1 MYVVYES
8 ATGRLVS
15 TASDPSLIANPLP
28 SGLGVKEVA
37 EPGARAAWDEQAL
50 VFVEAQGPRVM
61 TRLEFLRRFTSSER
75 IATRA
80 AAVGNPAIADML
92 ALQDA
97 AGYIDLDDPDTQA
110 GVAYLESLGVIA
122 AGRAAQVLA

>member
-1 MYVVYES
+1 MYAVYES

-28 SGLGVKEVA
+28 SGLGVKEVP

-50 VFVEAQGPRVM
+50 VFVEAQMPRVM

-110 GVAYLESLGVIA
+110 GVAYLESLGIIT

>member
-1 MYVVYES
+1 MYAVYES

-37 EPGARAAWDEQAL
+37 EPGARAVWDEQAL
-50 VFVEAQGPRVM
+50 VFVEAQVPRVM
-61 TRLEFLRRFTSSER
+61 TRLEFLRRFTAAER

-80 AAVGNPAIADML
+80 AAVGNPAVADML

-97 AGYIDLDDPDTQA
+97 ASYIDLDDPDTQA
-110 GVAYLESLGVIA
+110 GVAYLESLGIIT